1 MNTINEDNK
10 NNVAQNAD
18 EKKNEGNN
26 GSDNNAGS
34 GETKPNENKENA
46 GSTGANNVGTGNNEE
61 LREKVEKLELKDYL
75 RDKAPQLAGSYEEIH
90 GIRKANPS
98 MKMEDVIA
106 LHMGRTI
113 ISSAG
118 QGGGNTVVNKPIN
131 IMGAPEKNYKEMSD
145 EELFAQAQKEM
156 QDAGLM

>member
-18 EKKNEGNN
+18 DKKNEGNN
-26 GSDNNAGS
+26 GSENNAGS

-46 GSTGANNVGTGNNEE
+46 GSTGANNVGSGNEE

-113 ISSAG
+113 ISSAR

>member
-1 MNTINEDNK
+1 MNTINEENK
-10 NNVAQNAD
+10 NAVPNVDPNAGNGGGQPNAD
-18 EKKNEGNN
+18 PKEP
-26 GSDNNAGS
+26 
-34 GETKPNENKENA
+34 KPNEDKPNA
-46 GSTGANNVGTGNNEE
+46 EPTGANNGGSGNEE